1 MKNEALLDTA
11 SFNEGPAYV
20 SRMADATARLAGARY
35 KGLALDSVL
44 FYAVSHAITDDVSEK
59 RKWPAHLALAVKGFL
74 GEMRRNRILR
84 DVASGPTLRLLEAFG
99 GGTDQQL
106 WVFTDRSRATVDA
119 QLRRV
124 IGDAPHAE
132 LETGEPRS
140 VPARRLGGRILTY
153 MRLFIRCAQPFRS
166 DTFSRNHALAMTALW
181 AGDLAEQTRA
191 LIRQSRPSALFI
203 YRDTTTEGSVL
214 VQVAKEQGIPTYSTQ
229 HAIFPEMQ
237 ANHDRVGP
245 DLVFNNTSAAA
256 YVCWGEF
263 ARRQMASLPGSRAGS
278 RRLLVHSRPTSPA
291 EQQLVVDKDSTA
303 TIRVGEILVSLAGL
317 RQEEEN
323 AAILRLAI
331 QLAHRRSLSVS
342 VRPHPSLN
350 RAKYARFVE
359 QLGVQYP
366 ATVEV
371 TDSRVDIHPTYT
383 PSVLGLTGMTSMYY
397 ENLFFGIPVV
407 FYDHEPDV
415 WKPLPRVIPGV
426 RTLEALNEQVD
437 RVEAMTWQQWYE
449 LADPLCELMYNRRCG
464 DFTARESMIDLVRA
478 DVLRPQP
485 ARTPAATR
493 AGSR

>member
-44 FYAVSHAITDDVSEK
+44 FYAVSHAITDDVGEK

-74 GEMRRNRILR
+74 GDMRRNRILP

-132 LETGEPRS
+132 LETGEPRF
-140 VPARRLGGRILTY
+140 VPARRLAGRILTY
-153 MRLFIRCAQPFRS
+153 MRLFIRCAQPFRTN
-166 DTFSRNHALAMTALW
+166 TFSRNHVLARTALW
-181 AGDLAEQTRA
+181 AGDLADQARA
-191 LIRQSRPSALFI
+191 LIRQSRPSGLFI
-203 YRDTTTEGSVL
+203 YRDTTGEGNVL

-229 HAIFPEMQ
+229 HAIFPETQ
-237 ANHDRVGP
+237 SAHDRVGP
-245 DLVFNNTSAAA
+245 DLVFHNTSAAA

-263 ARRQMASLPGSRAGS
+263 SRRQMASLSGPRVGS
-278 RRLLVHSRPTSPA
+278 RRLLVHSRPTSVS
-291 EQQLVVDKDSTA
+291 EQQPVVDRDSMEA
-303 TIRVGEILVSLAGL
+303 IRISEVLVSLMGL

-323 AAILRLAI
+323 AAILRVAM

-342 VRPHPSLN
+342 VRPHPSLD

-359 QLGVQYP
+359 QLGAQYP
-366 ATVEV
+366 AEV
-371 TDSRVDIHPTYT
+371 QIADSRTDIHPTYT
-383 PSVLGLTGMTSMYY
+383 TSSLGLTGMTSMYY

-407 FYDHEPDV
+407 FFEHNRDV

-426 RTLEALNEQVD
+426 RDLEALNAQVD
-437 RVEAMTWQQWYE
+437 RIEAMTWQAWYA
-449 LADPLCELMYNRRCG
+449 LADPICELMYNRRCG

-478 DVLRPQP
+478 DILGPQP
-485 ARTPAATR
+485 AVAAAARTGTR
-493 AGSR
+493 